1 MTLSTADLE
10 QLLSLALAALRA
22 NASGASAVGQTEATV
37 ATVLSTATAPAE
49 AQRTMGQ
56 WLDVHLQQL
65 GEKGYAAQT
74 MKNRTA
80 CIAHLRRLWGDR
92 PIASIKPH
100 DVATGL
106 KSFGP
111 KETSKSSRV
120 LSELRDAF
128 AEAIAAG
135 WVDINPAQPIKRP
148 VHKVIRARLKF
159 EVWQAMWNQAK
170 TGPQRWV
177 ESMLLLAVVTG
188 QRRGDLAKMRFCDV
202 VTDDDGQ
209 QVLRIE
215 QQKQAGKGYG
225 ARVAIP
231 LSLYMEAIGMTVGD
245 VIEHCR
251 SSAKPGA
258 TLLRK
263 AGGGPIEESSLSA
276 RFHEL
281 ILAVLGP
288 AAHQP
293 YEWPSL
299 HEARSLSARLYL
311 QQGLPR
317 ETVQTLLGH
326 KHAEMTELYADDRGL
341 SAAKWKRVA
350 VPAAADTGQKP
361 AQSAW
366 RTTVTH

>member
-1 MTLSTADLE
+1 MPLSPADLE
-10 QLLSLALAALRA
+10 DLLSLALAALRA
-22 NASGASAVGQTEATV
+22 NAGAAPVAVQAQAAIAAAIEPRA
-37 ATVLSTATAPAE
+37 AAE
-49 AQRTMGQ
+49 SQRTMSQ
-56 WLDVHLQQL
+56 WLDVHLAQL
-65 GEKGYAAQT
+65 AEKGYAAQT
-74 MKNRTA
+74 MKNRTSN
-80 CIAHLRRLWGDR
+80 IAHLRRLWGDR

-106 KSFGP
+106 KTFGP
-111 KETSKSSRV
+111 KETSKASRV

-135 WVDINPAQPIKRP
+135 WAEVNPAMPIKRP

-159 EVWQAMWNQAK
+159 EVWQAMWAQSK
-170 TGPQRWV
+170 TSPQRWV

-188 QRRGDLAKMRFCDV
+188 QRRGDLAKMRFCDI

-225 ARVAIP
+225 ARVEIP
-231 LSLYMEAIGMTVGD
+231 LSLYMQAIGMTVGE

-251 SSAKPGA
+251 GSAKPGA

-311 QQGLPR
+311 EQGLPR

-341 SAAKWKRVA
+341 SAHKWKRVA
-350 VPAAADTGQKP
+350 IPVRGDPPQARAVPAP
-361 AQSAW
+361 SL
-366 RTTVTH
+366 TTH

>member
-1 MTLSTADLE
+1 MTLSTTDLE
-10 QLLSLALAALRA
+10 QLLSLALSALRA
-22 NASGASAVGQTEATV
+22 HSAGAPVAAQAAVDVASVLTPNLPAVD
-37 ATVLSTATAPAE
+37 
-49 AQRTMGQ
+49 QRTMGQ
-56 WLDVHLQQL
+56 WLDVHQQQL
-65 GEKGYAAQT
+65 VEKGYAAQT
-74 MKNRTA
+74 LKNRTSN
-80 CIAHLRRLWGDR
+80 IAHVRRIWGAR
-92 PIASIKPH
+92 AIASIKPH

-106 KSFGP
+106 KTFGP
-111 KETSKSSRV
+111 KETSKASRV

-135 WVDINPAQPIKRP
+135 WVDANPAMPIKRP

-159 EVWQAMWNQAK
+159 EVWTAMWERSK

-188 QRRGDLAKMRFCDV
+188 QRRADLAKMTFCDIV
-202 VTDDDGQ
+202 VDDDGQ

-225 ARVAIP
+225 ARVEIP
-231 LSLYMEAIGMTVGD
+231 LSLYMEPIGMTVGD
-245 VIEHCR
+245 VVEHCR
-251 SSAKPGA
+251 ASAKPGA

-341 SAAKWKRVA
+341 SAHKWKRVA
-350 VPAAADTGQKP
+350 LPPVQSTKPAPAPAARP
-361 AQSAW
+361 AAM
-366 RTTVTH
+366 TH